1 MFRSVAL
8 LLLTTLVTGAGMRPA
23 AAVPVSRNRYVDPF
37 SWFTTD
43 AQFEAWLTLRARL
56 AADFDDICGDTFC
69 EGDWSNITAL
79 RFQCSVQ
86 QRTGRIGQCVWSFA
100 ASNEDIA
107 PANGALDVQVPTW
120 TCPIPLARGTTMD
133 ALLAA
138 LSGDSPLHAALPGT
152 QASVYDALADCL

>member
-1 MFRSVAL
+1 MPRLVAL
-8 LLLTTLVTGAGMRPA
+8 LFATTLVAVSGTHPA
-23 AAVPVSRNRYVDPF
+23 AAGTVARERYVDPF

-56 AADFDDICGDTFC
+56 AAGFDDICGDTFC

-86 QRTGRIGQCVWSFA
+86 QHSGRIGRCAWSFA
-100 ASNEDIA
+100 ASNEDIS
-107 PANGALDVQVPTW
+107 PANGTLDVQVATW
-120 TCPIPLARGTTMD
+120 TCPIPLVPGTTME

-138 LSGDSPLHAALPGT
+138 LSGDSPLHAALPGS
-152 QASVYDALADCL
+152 QASIYDALAECL